1 METFITN
8 SVRARKV
15 IDNEKYNAY
24 NSFQEN
30 TKIKPFRENSNTEQ
44 NKSTNITS
52 GDSSDDSYT
61 IIEDTPLEKH
71 EGDNRHIDMSLIE
84 ESLGFSA
91 FRHYAVQTRLK
102 QSVDQSDFKK
112 KTLNDWNIMS
122 LTTKQ
127 LFVNQTPLKNQNQEL
142 CLCRKTYVTT
152 ETSPMVACDLCKK
165 WYHNNC
171 IGLESAFT
179 HTIPFF
185 ICGQCINRHYSGFT
199 PFLRLSINDFYNGK
213 AKTMELIF
221 NNYLS
226 LSDEAKFR
234 LQYQKFLSPHRE
246 NCNTKSISSLNI
258 LTNKGISNQYL
269 NCHISAS
276 VYLLLRTII
285 CAMLPSLLE
294 NDSVLNNNLHYVKN
308 KLHSEA
314 SSTHSFTQ
322 CDRKS
327 PFPKV
332 PVLGQILEE
341 VMQKTI

>member
-1 METFITN
+1 
-8 SVRARKV
+8 
-15 IDNEKYNAY
+15 
-24 NSFQEN
+24 
-30 TKIKPFRENSNTEQ
+30 
-44 NKSTNITS
+44 
-52 GDSSDDSYT
+52 
-61 IIEDTPLEKH
+61 
-71 EGDNRHIDMSLIE
+71 MSLIE

-152 ETSPMVACDLCKK
+152 ETSPMVAFDLCKE

-179 HTIPFF
+179 HAIPFF

-199 PFLRLSINDFYNGK
+199 PFLHLSINDFYNGK
-213 AKTMELIF
+213 AKTVELIF

-226 LSDEAKFR
+226 LSDEAKSR
-234 LQYQKFLSPHRE
+234 LQYHKFLSPHRE
-246 NCNTKSISSLNI
+246 NCNTKSISSLDI

-269 NCHISAS
+269 NCYISAS
-276 VYLLLRTII
+276 VHLLLGTTI
-285 CAMLPSLLE
+285 CAVLPNLLE

-308 KLHSEA
+308 KLHSEG
-314 SSTHSFTQ
+314 SSTYSFTQ

-332 PVLGQILEE
+332 PVLGQILE
-341 VMQKTI
+341 

>member
-1 METFITN
+1 
-8 SVRARKV
+8 
-15 IDNEKYNAY
+15 
-24 NSFQEN
+24 
-30 TKIKPFRENSNTEQ
+30 
-44 NKSTNITS
+44 
-52 GDSSDDSYT
+52 
-61 IIEDTPLEKH
+61 
-71 EGDNRHIDMSLIE
+71 MSLIE

-199 PFLRLSINDFYNGK
+199 PFLHLSINDFYNGK
-213 AKTMELIF
+213 AKTVELIF

-226 LSDEAKFR
+226 LSDEAKSR
-234 LQYQKFLSPHRE
+234 LHYHKFLSPHRE
-246 NCNTKSISSLNI
+246 NCNTKSISSLDI

-269 NCHISAS
+269 SCYISAT
-276 VYLLLRTII
+276 VHPLLGTAI
-285 CAMLPSLLE
+285 CVMLPNLLE
-294 NDSVLNNNLHYVKN
+294 NDLVLNNKLRYVK
-308 KLHSEA
+308 
-314 SSTHSFTQ
+314 
-322 CDRKS
+322 
-327 PFPKV
+327 KV
-332 PVLGQILEE
+332 IF
-341 VMQKTI
+341 